1 MSNQQSFENSGEDS
15 TQLSEST
22 SKECMYIVIDRNK

>member
-15 TQLSEST
+15 RQLSEST
-22 SKECMYIVIDRNK
+22 SKECMYSN

>member
-22 SKECMYIVIDRNK
+22 SKECMYSNRQK